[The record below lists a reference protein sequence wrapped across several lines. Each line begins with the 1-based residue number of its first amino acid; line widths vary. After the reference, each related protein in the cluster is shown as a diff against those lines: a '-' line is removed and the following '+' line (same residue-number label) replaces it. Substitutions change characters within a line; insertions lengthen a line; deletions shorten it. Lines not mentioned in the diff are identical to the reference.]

1 MDDQRRVR
9 NKASCSVNERH
20 GQPCLFVLTL
30 QIHEI
35 SEESVRLIDRMAGA
49 TPQSS
54 SLSGRQLAGYIAL
67 CLIWGTT
74 WLGIRLV
81 VRDVPPFEALAVRL
95 FAAGV
100 LLLVIALSQKRR
112 WPTDGGEWNAILI
125 LTVTIIAV
133 PYALLFWAEQYI
145 TSSMSAVLYSA
156 SPLAVSLITPTMMH
170 RKVPRRA
177 VYAMVMAFGGIL
189 VLFYENPSTNR
200 MVVIGG
206 SAILVSMLL
215 TSWSIVY
222 AKQRLHDVD
231 SVVAT
236 GLQSF
241 LASVLL
247 LWATWSLEAHR
258 HAVWT
263 KTAKIGL
270 AYLTIF
276 GSATAFVIYYWLLK
290 KLQPYQISTISLI
303 IPLVAILAGLLDGER
318 IPLLMLL
325 AVVVV
330 LGSVWSVLRAE
341 TEKEAEGDDILMLR
355 DRTQ

>member
-1 MDDQRRVR
+1 VDDQRRVR

-74 WLGIRLV
+74 WLKIRLV

-303 IPLVAILAGLLDGER
+303 SPLVAILAGLLDGER

>member
-1 MDDQRRVR
+1 LQLQQEGTANR
-9 NKASCSVNERH
+9 AFSFWLCQSGVNA
-20 GQPCLFVLTL
+20 T
-30 QIHEI
+30 
-35 SEESVRLIDRMAGA
+35 ESVRLIDRMAVA

-54 SLSGRQLAGYIAL
+54 SLNGRQLAGYVLL

-81 VRDVPPFEALAVRL
+81 VRDVPPFEALAFRL
-95 FAAGV
+95 FAAGA
-100 LLLVIALSQKRR
+100 LLLALALAQKRR
-112 WPTDGGEWNAILI
+112 WPANGGEWNAILI
-125 LTVTIIAV
+125 LTFTIMAV
-133 PYALLFWAEQYI
+133 PYALLFWAEQYV

-156 SPLAVSLITPTMMH
+156 SPLTVSLITPAMMH

-189 VLFYENPSTNR
+189 VLFYEDPSTSR
-200 MVVIGG
+200 MVIIGG
-206 SAILVSMLL
+206 TAVLVSMLL

-231 SVVAT
+231 AVVAT
-236 GLQSF
+236 GLQS
-241 LASVLL
+241 LLGSVVL
-247 LWATWSLEAHR
+247 LWATWALEAHR

-263 KTAKIGL
+263 KTAIIGL

-318 IPLLMLL
+318 IPFLMLL

-341 TEKEAEGDDILMLR
+341 TQNEAEGDEILTLR
-355 DRTQ
+355 DRAQ